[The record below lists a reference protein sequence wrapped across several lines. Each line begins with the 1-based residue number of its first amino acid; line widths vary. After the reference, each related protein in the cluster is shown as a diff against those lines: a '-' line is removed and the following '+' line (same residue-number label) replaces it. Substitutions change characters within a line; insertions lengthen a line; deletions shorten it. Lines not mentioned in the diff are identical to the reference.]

1 MSNGQGQSATYMA
14 PRPIPQNK
22 TGETRVLTLVGM
34 EHLFVF
40 AAAAVGWVLYSI
52 PNEILEDM
60 FR

>member
-1 MSNGQGQSATYMA
+1 MA